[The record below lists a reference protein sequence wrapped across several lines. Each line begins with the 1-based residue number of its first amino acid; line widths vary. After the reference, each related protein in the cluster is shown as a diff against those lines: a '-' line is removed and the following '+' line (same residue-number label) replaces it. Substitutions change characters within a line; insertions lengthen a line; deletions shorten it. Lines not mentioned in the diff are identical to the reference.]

1 MKVRIVSDL
10 KLRSRLLTNLLRVR
24 YGRNQINWSLY
35 IIGVGIV
42 QQSCFGFKNV
52 RVISVPAGNTRWV
65 DQYRR
70 DRLIVNIIFKIVDK
84 EIISLVDAM
93 PLQHFAD
100 IRRRLTAITNYRK
113 RTRTEGER

>member
-35 IIGVGIV
+35 IIGVEIV

-70 DRLIVNIIFKIVDK
+70 GRLIVNIISKIVV
-84 EIISLVDAM
+84 IISLVDAM